1 MRLHNCADV
10 IWPAGSLNVIRHVS
24 CMEGV
29 SAVCGGCS
37 MEKLILECMI
47 RGTRVLHAP
56 LHMHLQDDQDAR
68 RKLYYAVE
76 IWN

>member
-1 MRLHNCADV
+1 
-10 IWPAGSLNVIRHVS
+10 
-24 CMEGV
+24 
-29 SAVCGGCS
+29 

-68 RKLYYAVE
+68 RKLCYAVE
-76 IWN
+76 MWN